1 MRINRGDVIAGLDV
15 LDLRKY
21 FRAYGDGA
29 VSHATAMEEF
39 SIAKGKAERLIA
51 ELVKLEL
58 IRKSGFQ
65 SEKNIIRYDTTIQ
78 GNALALAKAGKP
90 VSRASADRVLQEFF
104 DRVKSVNRRSDLAY
118 GVESVVVFGSYL
130 TARTALNDL
139 DIGVELTRRGKNKA
153 TDERL
158 QKESMAKAL
167 ANGRR
172 FGNLVEELF
181 WPRTE
186 VLLILKNRSRTI
198 SFCEWESLFRMPG
211 LRYRVLLG
219 NRERIAGL
227 IRDGERVD

>member
-1 MRINRGDVIAGLDV
+1 LRIKRGDVIAGLDV

-29 VSHATAMEEF
+29 VRLATAMEEF
-39 SIAKGKAERLIA
+39 SIAKQKAERLIA

-58 IRKSGFQ
+58 IRKSEFQ
-65 SEKNIIRYDTTIQ
+65 SEKNIIRYETTIQ
-78 GNALALAKAGKP
+78 GNALAVAKAGKP
-90 VSRASADRVLQEFF
+90 VSRESADRVLQEFF

-130 TARTALNDL
+130 TARTELNDL
-139 DIGVELTRRGKNKA
+139 DIGVELTRRGKIKA

-158 QKESMAKAL
+158 QKESMARAF

-186 VLLILKNRSRTI
+186 VLRILKNRSRTI

-211 LRYRVLLG
+211 LRYRVMLG
-219 NRERIAGL
+219 DRERIAGL
-227 IRDGERVD
+227 MRDGERVD